1 MPTPLDN
8 RLQTLSRA
16 DYDAALDGLES
27 AVFDSAER
35 NRLKAALP
43 SAGVQ
48 LGLAAAA
55 LAFGLIIGLGSGA
68 RPGAYG
74 SEVRVLSDATM
85 LAPSM
90 RLGGA

>member
-1 MPTPLDN
+1 MLTPLDD
-8 RLQTLSRA
+8 RLQTLSRT

-27 AVFDSAER
+27 AVLARAER

-43 SAGVQ
+43 STGVQ

-55 LAFGLIIGLGSGA
+55 LAFGLVIGLSSGA
-68 RPGAYG
+68 RPTVYGA
-74 SEVRVLSDATM
+74 EVRVLSDATM